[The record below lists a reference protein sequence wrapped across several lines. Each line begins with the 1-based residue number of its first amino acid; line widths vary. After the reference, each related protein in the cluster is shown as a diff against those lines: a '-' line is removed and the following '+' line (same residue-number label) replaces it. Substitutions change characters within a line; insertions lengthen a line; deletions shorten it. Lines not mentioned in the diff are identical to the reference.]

1 MYSGELFVIPEIGDL
16 ALGFR
21 SYHGRSHDLRAWASV
36 LLAGSG
42 FLDLGALESR
52 EAGDALIEGL
62 WDASEEGAV
71 SDRTKKVIQR
81 FTG

>member
-1 MYSGELFVIPEIGDL
+1 MNDCTPTADPQIIHQVV
-16 ALGFR
+16 R
-21 SYHGRSHDLRAWASV
+21 ASV

-42 FLDLGALESR
+42 FIDLGALESR

-62 WDASEEGAV
+62 WDASEERAV

-81 FTG
+81 FTC